1 MDTAI
6 IVAIIGVISNLIV
19 IFANFLITQIQTKK
33 LEKDK
38 QADSIKSEL
47 KIEINNFKKEEY
59 KTYLTDFLS
68 ELENGGQK
76 SEIQKERA
84 HEIYSEYTE
93 QLKGN
98 SYIHTKWSDLEKKGL
113 L

>member
-6 IVAIIGVISNLIV
+6 IVAIIGIIGNLLVILVNLI
-19 IFANFLITQIQTKK
+19 ITQFQTKK
-33 LEKDK
+33 LEKNK

-47 KIEINNFKKEEY
+47 KIEINNFRKEY
-59 KTYLTDFLS
+59 DKTYLTDFLS
-68 ELENGGQK
+68 ELESGVTK

-84 HEIYSEYTE
+84 HEIYSEYTDE
-93 QLKGN
+93 LKGN

>member
-6 IVAIIGVISNLIV
+6 IVAIIGIIGNLLVILVNLI
-19 IFANFLITQIQTKK
+19 ITQFQTKK

-68 ELENGGQK
+68 EVESGAQK

-84 HEIYSEYTE
+84 YEIYGEYTDE
-93 QLKGN
+93 LKGN
-98 SYIHTKWSDLEKKGL
+98 SYIHTKWSDLEKKVL